1 MGRPGNELRL
11 LVVCLYACTSNLT
24 TSNLMATALNLS
36 GFTNCSPIFASV
48 IIIGV
53 VLVTFGV
60 LIVAV
65 AVGIKC
71 CLNHI
76 NKGAEQYVT
85 FYDILKHA
93 VWNSMTC
100 RTLVTCWTVW
110 HAEHYHMRNS
120 MTCRTLSHAEQ
131 YDVHDKQYQM
141 LNNMAWRTILC
152 MKYWLII
159 DWCWRRLIYSGA
171 DLRKVSTMR
180 TKWSVHI
187 IVDGRPLFRGLCRVG
202 LHCIHSPVTPTL
214 EGFTVVVNSDNV

>member
-1 MGRPGNELRL
+1 
-11 LVVCLYACTSNLT
+11 
-24 TSNLMATALNLS
+24 MAIALNLS

-93 VWNSMTC
+93 V
-100 RTLVTCWTVW
+100 
-110 HAEHYHMRNS
+110 RNS
-120 MTCRTLSHAEQ
+120 MTCQTLSHAEQ

-141 LNNMAWRTILC
+141 LNNMA
-152 MKYWLII
+152 
-159 DWCWRRLIYSGA
+159 
-171 DLRKVSTMR
+171 
-180 TKWSVHI
+180 
-187 IVDGRPLFRGLCRVG
+187 
-202 LHCIHSPVTPTL
+202 
-214 EGFTVVVNSDNV
+214 

>member
-93 VWNSMTC
+93 V
-100 RTLVTCWTVW
+100 
-110 HAEHYHMRNS
+110 RNS

-141 LNNMAWRTILC
+141 LNNMA
-152 MKYWLII
+152 
-159 DWCWRRLIYSGA
+159 
-171 DLRKVSTMR
+171 
-180 TKWSVHI
+180 
-187 IVDGRPLFRGLCRVG
+187 
-202 LHCIHSPVTPTL
+202 
-214 EGFTVVVNSDNV
+214 

>member
-1 MGRPGNELRL
+1 
-11 LVVCLYACTSNLT
+11 
-24 TSNLMATALNLS
+24 MATALNLS

-93 VWNSMTC
+93 VYLFVVSCPDPSYPLM
-100 RTLVTCWTVW
+100 RKSGLREVLHMAVLDRSQILFYLVLVGIWAVG
-110 HAEHYHMRNS
+110 
-120 MTCRTLSHAEQ
+120 
-131 YDVHDKQYQM
+131 
-141 LNNMAWRTILC
+141 I
-152 MKYWLII
+152 
-159 DWCWRRLIYSGA
+159 
-171 DLRKVSTMR
+171 
-180 TKWSVHI
+180 
-187 IVDGRPLFRGLCRVG
+187 GL
-202 LHCIHSPVTPTL
+202 L
-214 EGFTVVVNSDNV
+214 

>member
-1 MGRPGNELRL
+1 MATPHGIHLTSTRRHSCDRCFQAFPIFCHSSCVVYWTQIKEQKTVRPGNELRL

-93 VWNSMTC
+93 VYLFVVSCPDPSYPLMRKNGLREILEVLHMAVLG
-100 RTLVTCWTVW
+100 RNQILFYLVLVGIWAVGIGLLW
-110 HAEHYHMRNS
+110 V
-120 MTCRTLSHAEQ
+120 L
-131 YDVHDKQYQM
+131 
-141 LNNMAWRTILC
+141 
-152 MKYWLII
+152 LII
-159 DWCWRRLIYSGA
+159 RALKEKSWAL
-171 DLRKVSTMR
+171 
-180 TKWSVHI
+180 
-187 IVDGRPLFRGLCRVG
+187 
-202 LHCIHSPVTPTL
+202 
-214 EGFTVVVNSDNV
+214 